1 MNMRMPKIVLA
12 VILAGAGVVR
22 PQAQNPQTPQ
32 AAPKPLTVQITSP
45 LGRTGVT
52 GATRIVARVT
62 AAPGTVL
69 SVVQF
74 FIDGKLLGEDKD
86 GAPYAIDWVDDNPF
100 LPREI
105 VVSVA
110 DSLGQTA
117 RDSVFLR
124 PLELSEAASVSSV
137 LLEPT
142 VVDKT
147 GKPVNDLTAAEF
159 AVFEDGVAQ
168 KIDLAQPDAA
178 PATYTLLIDT
188 SQSMARRMDFVRDAA
203 RELPQHLR
211 AGDNVIVA
219 PFTKNVGTITGPTND
234 RDTIIDAIDH
244 IESSGGTAIL
254 NALVTAAA
262 KLGTIDSRHIV
273 VLITDGYDEHSSVA
287 FERALDAVKATKA
300 TVYVI
305 GIGGSAGV
313 SLAGEALLKRLA
325 AETGGRAFFPSR
337 EFQLTQVHGLI
348 AADVQQRYVLS
359 YTPSNQV
366 LDGTWRTITVQTSTP
381 THVVRARSGYFAPA
395 PPPVK
400 PKIELTIRDTSR
412 RQVDISLDDLVVTED
427 GVEQQ
432 VEAFQE
438 STAPVSV
445 MMVLDSSGSM
455 RRNAPALI
463 EAARSFVDA
472 LPAKDSLGVMT
483 FADRVVMSHDLSTDR
498 DGAIAAISKYETVGG
513 TALYDALY
521 DSISR
526 LGHVEGRR
534 VVVVMTDGRDEDN
547 PGTGPG
553 SKHKLA
559 DVLELLKD
567 SNIGVYSI
575 GLGPSVDRATLERIS
590 QASSGESYFPLE
602 VSTLAAEYR
611 RVLEDLR
618 RRYVITYTSTNS
630 ARDGSWRKV
639 QVRSRREGIVIGGQ
653 TGYRAPAK

>member
-1 MNMRMPKIVLA
+1 MNRRTPNYVLA
-12 VILAGAGVVR
+12 LILAGAGVVR
-22 PQAQNPQTPQ
+22 PLAQTPQ
-32 AAPKPLTVQITSP
+32 SPQSPPKPLAVQITSP
-45 LGRTGVT
+45 LGRTGVAGT
-52 GATRIVARVT
+52 TRIVARIT
-62 AAPGTVL
+62 SALGTVL
-69 SVVQF
+69 STVQF
-74 FIDGKLLGEDKD
+74 FVDGKLIGEDKD
-86 GAPYAIDWVDDNPF
+86 GAPYAIDWVDENPF

-105 VVSVA
+105 VVTVA
-110 DSLGQTA
+110 DSQGQTA
-117 RDSVFLR
+117 RDSIFLR
-124 PLELSEAASVSSV
+124 PLELSEAANVSSV

-147 GKPVNDLTAAEF
+147 GKPVNDLTAADF
-159 AVFEDGVAQ
+159 TVFEDGVLQ

-203 RELPQHLR
+203 RQLPDHLR
-211 AGDNVIVA
+211 PGDNVIVA
-219 PFTKNVGTITGPTND
+219 PFTKTVGTITGPTND
-234 RDTIIDAIDH
+234 RETIIDAIDAVQGG
-244 IESSGGTAIL
+244 GGTAIL

-262 KLGTIDSRHIV
+262 KLGTIDSRHIL

-305 GIGGSAGV
+305 GIGGTAGV
-313 SLAGEALLKRLA
+313 SLSGEHLLKRLA
-325 AETGGRAFFPSR
+325 SETGGRAFFPSR

-366 LDGTWRTITVQTSTP
+366 LDGTWRTITVKTTTS

-395 PPPVK
+395 PPPVR
-400 PKIELTIRDTSR
+400 PQIELTIRDTSR
-412 RQVDISLDDLVVTED
+412 RQVDISLDDLIVTED
-427 GVEQQ
+427 GIEQQ

-455 RRNAPALI
+455 RRDAPALI
-463 EAARSFVDA
+463 EAARSFVVA
-472 LPAKDSLGVMT
+472 LPTKDSLGVMT
-483 FADRVVMSHDLSTDR
+483 FADKVVMAHDLSTDR
-498 DGAIAAISKYETVGG
+498 EGATAAIDKYQSVGG

-526 LGHVEGRR
+526 LSNVQGRR

-553 SKHKLA
+553 SVHKLT
-559 DVLELLKD
+559 DVLGLLKD

-575 GLGPSVDRATLERIS
+575 GLGPNVDRATLERIS
-590 QASSGESYFPLE
+590 QASGGESYFPLE

-618 RRYVITYTSTNS
+618 RRYVISYTSTNS

-639 QVRSRREGIVIGGQ
+639 QVRSKREGIVIGGQ